1 MNPSV
6 LTVYHW
12 LQANEALALWLEGI
26 ALVLIFVLELA
37 EYKRQGQE
45 RKDQH
50 EESVKEMQIA
60 RDAATAAKASA
71 DALLNSERAWIE
83 ISLTPI
89 KKSQWNLDD
98 DDVVHDL
105 FVCSIQ
111 IKNHGTTLARI
122 VSVQQETDTVDG
134 PLAEQH
140 WSGTLNLNSLL
151 GSGQTEIVGRF
162 DADDLA
168 DGVSIVNGTKRGIL
182 RILVKYRDVVDASM
196 LHESSVLYVFQGSLE
211 DEPDKVWSQSVYT

>member
-1 MNPSV
+1 
-6 LTVYHW
+6 
-12 LQANEALALWLEGI
+12 
-26 ALVLIFVLELA
+26 
-37 EYKRQGQE
+37 
-45 RKDQH
+45 
-50 EESVKEMQIA
+50 MQIA

-111 IKNHGTTLARI
+111 IKNRGTTLARI

-151 GSGQTEIVGRF
+151 GSGRTEIVGRF

-196 LHESSVLYVFQGSLE
+196 LHESSVLYVFQGSLGTNLTRFGVKAFTL
-211 DEPDKVWSQSVYT
+211 EPF